1 MRPRAATRRLWR
13 LARQAASFA
22 RVSSSPLC
30 SPLRVSL
37 VTCALLLG
45 ASALAQDAP
54 PKRIPG
60 GQSIEIRGEVVELGC
75 YLRDGA
81 RGEGHRACAMAC
93 LKSGGQLAI
102 VQDDTGQLFPFAGAT
117 PASDPSAAARQHVA
131 AHVVVRGQLFERN
144 GGRVVVVEELT
155 RLNP

>member
-1 MRPRAATRRLWR
+1 MAACTTTGYVARVPPSRVRPRLRSSLAAG
-13 LARQAASFA
+13 
-22 RVSSSPLC
+22 V
-30 SPLRVSL
+30 
-37 VTCALLLG
+37 ALL
-45 ASALAQDAP
+45 ATSALAQDA

-93 LKSGGQLAI
+93 LKNGGQLGI

-117 PASDPSAAARQHVA
+117 PASDPSAAAREHVA
-131 AHVVVRGQLFERN
+131 AHVFVRGQLFERN
-144 GGRVVVVEELT
+144 GGRVVVVEQLT